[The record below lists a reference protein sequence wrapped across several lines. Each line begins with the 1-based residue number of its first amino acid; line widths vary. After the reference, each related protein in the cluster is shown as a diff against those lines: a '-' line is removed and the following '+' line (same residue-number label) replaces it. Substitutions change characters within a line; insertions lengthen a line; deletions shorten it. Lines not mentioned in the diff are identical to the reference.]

1 MKLDSIEPSPD
12 SEKLHHEVAELEF
25 HQESTKQHLQPAGS
39 NTLDKTEDVLQH
51 PQTNVSANKLALMEA
66 AVSTVLST
74 DANLSSA
81 VLLVGITFWLP
92 FYF

>member
-1 MKLDSIEPSPD
+1 MAL
-12 SEKLHHEVAELEF
+12 LGTLYNLEY
-25 HQESTKQHLQPAGS
+25 HRVSTKQHLQPAGS

-51 PQTNVSANKLALMEA
+51 PQTNVSANKFALMEA

-74 DANLSSA
+74 DVNLSSA

-92 FYF
+92 FYL